1 MPDRAEVERQWRSGV
16 ELAGAGM
23 AEFATAGDPGAA
35 AGRGRSKEA
44 AAERRRG
51 EEAPDAGAAARR
63 GHGEERA

>member
-1 MPDRAEVERQWRSGV
+1 MPDLAEVERQWRSGV

>member
-51 EEAPDAGAAARR
+51 EEVPDAGAAARR